1 MALSVRGRRMAM
13 GGLLVAMVA
22 VAAPALAGPG
32 KGYTVHVGDTAVA
45 GTTVAFDVKLTVPSR
60 QQQQL
65 GSARLTVPTGFTL
78 LSATV
83 DGPAIVTPSGPAV
96 TLDGL
101 AIQPGSSRTV
111 TVRAAVPCG
120 TVGSRWTAEAKQ
132 ANEFNGTGNDLLL
145 DVAGSTLDTPVA
157 GECAPCPVDGGCTLD
172 ELDGNSAFTVTGSGS
187 PAEGRLTLAL
197 GTDLEID
204 CPGYAEVMGETAL
217 FNVTGGRTKTAEL
230 VVAKNDLPRGGP
242 QALELCF
249 AAPVPFAGS
258 SVQGSYD
265 WDGDGTA
272 TAVHVGLLP
281 DCADAEA
288 PEDPCVT
295 GRGKNGSG
303 AGVISSR
310 LPEGDPGMR
319 G

>member
-157 GECAPCPVDGGCTLD
+157 GECAP
-172 ELDGNSAFTVTGSGS
+172 
-187 PAEGRLTLAL
+187 
-197 GTDLEID
+197 
-204 CPGYAEVMGETAL
+204 
-217 FNVTGGRTKTAEL
+217 
-230 VVAKNDLPRGGP
+230 
-242 QALELCF
+242 
-249 AAPVPFAGS
+249 
-258 SVQGSYD
+258 
-265 WDGDGTA
+265 
-272 TAVHVGLLP
+272 
-281 DCADAEA
+281 
-288 PEDPCVT
+288 
-295 GRGKNGSG
+295 
-303 AGVISSR
+303 
-310 LPEGDPGMR
+310 
-319 G
+319 

>member
-1 MALSVRGRRMAM
+1 MMALSVRGRRMAM

-145 DVAGSTLDTPVA
+145 DVVGSTLDTPVA

-172 ELDGNSAFTVTGSGS
+172 ELDGNSA
-187 PAEGRLTLAL
+187 
-197 GTDLEID
+197 
-204 CPGYAEVMGETAL
+204 

-249 AAPVPFAGS
+249 ASPVPFAGS

-281 DCADAEA
+281 HCADAQA